1 MFRSYPDFRDIRD
14 PRGAEAHRP
23 RSPISARSP
32 IRASTPNDEMAAK
45 RLKTD
50 DIRKSGHVSDIF
62 YSFISL
68 DWMSTKIFSDKY
80 VQFQMYM
87 LFKESNTTILDGEW
101 LLGWKNERC
110 RGEAELKVKNAHL

>member
-50 DIRKSGHVSDIF
+50 DIRKSGHVSKS
-62 YSFISL
+62 Y
-68 DWMSTKIFSDKY
+68 FSS
-80 VQFQMYM
+80 V
-87 LFKESNTTILDGEW
+87 
-101 LLGWKNERC
+101 
-110 RGEAELKVKNAHL
+110 

>member
-50 DIRKSGHVSDIF
+50 DIRKSGHVSGYF
-62 YSFISL
+62 LSRVRVGLCRFIS
-68 DWMSTKIFSDKY
+68 
-80 VQFQMYM
+80 
-87 LFKESNTTILDGEW
+87 ESGTVMT
-101 LLGWKNERC
+101 
-110 RGEAELKVKNAHL
+110 